1 LRISTPKPSGV
12 SNSAHVST
20 EKPMS
25 RGALRLLLAQA
36 RIEGVDARSADF
48 YYDWLTH
55 LSIFSNMIVCVKRF
69 FFRSCV

>member
-1 LRISTPKPSGV
+1 
-12 SNSAHVST
+12 
-20 EKPMS
+20 MS